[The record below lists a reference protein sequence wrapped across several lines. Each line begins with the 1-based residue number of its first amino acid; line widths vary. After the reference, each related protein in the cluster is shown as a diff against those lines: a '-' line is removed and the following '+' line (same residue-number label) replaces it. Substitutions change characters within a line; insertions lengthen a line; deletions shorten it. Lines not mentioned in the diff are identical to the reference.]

1 MFFGFFNRHEDNDYF
16 YLFVT
21 IFVFLLDNNDFFI
34 FSFFY
39 FDRPIWND
47 DNVWL
52 VEDFVCF
59 DVFLPILII
68 DTFNEENYDA
78 FNDVVAYLLEPIL
91 IFIYRISEF

>member
-16 YLFVT
+16 YLFVI

>member
-1 MFFGFFNRHEDNDYF
+1 MLFGFFNLNDDNDYF
-16 YLFVT
+16 YLQV
-21 IFVFLLDNNDFFI
+21 IILLFLLDNNDFFI

-59 DVFLPILII
+59 DVFLPIFII
-68 DTFNEENYDA
+68 DTFKEENYDA
-78 FNDVVAYLLEPIL
+78 FNDVVAYLPEPIL